1 MSTVHKFNNRPKLHR
16 NTSIY
21 VPLTNGLET
30 VSVATIHNWN
40 NLIRQSRVKFLFL
53 RKVYFQLLLPPF
65 LGTVFDGKENWLHS
79 FQSKLVIKGLRLPV
93 GQKLSLYFM
102 SIKIN
107 IAK

>member
-1 MSTVHKFNNRPKLHR
+1 MSTVHKFNHRPKLHR

-21 VPLTNGLET
+21 VPVTNGLET
-30 VSVATIHNWN
+30 VTVATIHNWN
-40 NLIRQSRVKFLFL
+40 NLTRQSRVKFLFL

-65 LGTVFDGKENWLHS
+65 LEQYLMGRKIGFTHFN
-79 FQSKLVIKGLRLPV
+79 SKLVMKGLRLPV
-93 GQKLSLYFM
+93 GQKLSLHFM